1 MYLEDASA
9 GAWPRTARRS
19 GVTTS
24 RVLPTYVQREFED
37 YLACRRLEHGFL
49 RVRCEDYH
57 DEKLVVFSCK
67 HCGAT
72 WHQNLFNC
80 KVPYA
85 DAWKKHSVGST
96 Y

>member
-1 MYLEDASA
+1 MAA
-9 GAWPRTARRS
+9 G
-19 GVTTS
+19 G

-67 HCGAT
+67 HCGFC
-72 WHQNLFNC
+72 NLAPEFIQLQ
-80 KVPYA
+80 
-85 DAWKKHSVGST
+85 GT
-96 Y
+96 LR